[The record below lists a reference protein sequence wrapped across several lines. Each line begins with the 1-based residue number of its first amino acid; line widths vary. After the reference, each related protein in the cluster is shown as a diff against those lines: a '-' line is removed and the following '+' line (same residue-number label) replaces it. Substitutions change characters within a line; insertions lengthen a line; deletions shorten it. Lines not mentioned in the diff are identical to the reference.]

1 MKRLVNM
8 VKELPEELH
17 VSKVDFLLTLA
28 ISVMAGTIV
37 GMLISP
43 RRNQRFGVCGDQV
56 YNYDGAHEGEDDSD
70 DE

>member
-8 VKELPEELH
+8 VKELPKELY

-28 ISVMAGTIV
+28 ISAMAGAIV

-43 RRNQRFGVCGDQV
+43 RRNQRFGVCGDQE
-56 YNYDGAHEGEDDSD
+56 YNYGGAHECEDD
-70 DE
+70 E

>member
-37 GMLISP
+37 GLLISP
-43 RRNQRFGVCGDQV
+43 RRNQRFGVCGNQV
-56 YNYDGAHEGEDDSD
+56 YNHDGAHEGEDDSD

>member
-1 MKRLVNM
+1 M
-8 VKELPEELH
+8 VKELPKELH

-28 ISVMAGTIV
+28 INAMAGAIV

-43 RRNQRFGVCGDQV
+43 RRNQRFGVCGNHE
-56 YNYDGAHEGEDDSD
+56 YSYDGAHECEDDSD

>member
-8 VKELPEELH
+8 VKELLEELH

-37 GMLISP
+37 
-43 RRNQRFGVCGDQV
+43 
-56 YNYDGAHEGEDDSD
+56 
-70 DE
+70 

>member
-43 RRNQRFGVCGDQV
+43 RRNQRFGVCGDQG
-56 YNYDGAHEGEDDSD
+56 YNYDGAHECEDDSD